1 MNLYISKLLKKSTYT
16 LIAAVCLFMVS
27 CGGNSEPKVGAA
39 QDSIFNAANTKTIAE
54 LPEKADKAAFE
65 KELNNSL
72 DFMTIDSELHNMSD
86 TLMIVLGKIQSSA
99 EVVAF
104 RKILLQIDLLKDDEV
119 VLSREEYVLATLNPG
134 KHINYRFDLPEFT
147 SEMNG
152 VNVTILHSQGKF
164 PRIHDKNR
172 GTKVVF

>member
-1 MNLYISKLLKKSTYT
+1 M
-16 LIAAVCLFMVS
+16 IAVVCLFMVS

-39 QDSIFNAANTKTIAE
+39 QDSIFNAANAKTISK
-54 LPEKADKAAFE
+54 LPETVDKAAFE

-72 DFMTIDSELHNMSD
+72 DYLTIDSKLHNMSD

-104 RKILLQIDLLKDDEV
+104 RKILLRIDLLKDDEV
-119 VLSREEYVLATLNPG
+119 VLSKEEYVLATLNPG
-134 KHINYRFDLPEFT
+134 KHTNYRFDLHEFT

-152 VNVTILHSQGKF
+152 VKVTILHSQGKL
-164 PRIHDKNR
+164 PETHDKNK
-172 GTKVVF
+172 GTKVAL